1 MSRKLL
7 LGIIVVLV
15 ITNIASLLIW
25 NNDNADVASDEEVD
39 IDTEEA
45 VASIGGEE
53 INYQD
58 WMGALRNTYGENQLK
73 TMIDYVVVNQLAD
86 EKNIE
91 VDDKVVDRE
100 VALLTSMQGLMTAEE
115 FEAEEEAWREDIRYR
130 YQLEKLLT
138 EDTTI
143 PAEEIQRYYDEYG
156 NQYDFRPTMQLSHI
170 LVRDSETAEQVT
182 EELEDGA
189 SFDLLAQEYSI
200 DEETKDEGGYL
211 GFINTNSQFF
221 PNGYEEVAADIEE
234 HSYSEPFRAD
244 RGIAVIYVH
253 RKLPAIE
260 FTYEE
265 KKPYVE
271 SELALQELNQS
282 LTATPLWEEL
292 DIDWIYAE

>member
-15 ITNIASLLIW
+15 ITNIASLLFW
-25 NNDNADVASDEEVD
+25 NNDNANVASDEEVD

-53 INYQD
+53 VSYQD
-58 WMGALRNTYGENQLK
+58 WMGALRSTYGENQLK
-73 TMIDYVVVNQLAD
+73 TMIDYAVVNQLAN

-91 VDDKVVDRE
+91 VDDKVVERE
-100 VALLTSMQGLMTAEE
+100 VALLTSMQGIMTAEE

-138 EDTTI
+138 EDATI
-143 PAEEIQRYYDEYG
+143 PEEEIQRYYDEYG
-156 NQYDFRPTMQLSHI
+156 NQYDFTSTMQLSHI
-170 LVRDSETAEQVT
+170 LVRDLDTAEQVT
-182 EELEDGA
+182 EELEEGA

-244 RGIAVIYVH
+244 RGIAIIYVH

-265 KKPYVE
+265 MKPYVE

-292 DIDWIYAE
+292 EIDWIYAE